1 MATPGG
7 QNFIGY
13 APGLS
18 NPLFCH
24 RTVMTTS
31 AGIWVGDNPLHFTL
45 PTLIY
50 QILVVF
56 VTYRLT
62 HAVLRLLGQP
72 LHVSQIVAG
81 IILGP
86 NLLSRNKAFG
96 NSVVAPEHYQEVV
109 TISITSYMLF
119 FFVIGVK
126 ADLGVI
132 PKVGKKAVAV
142 GFLSTLLP
150 IASVSLATLFLKPKL
165 PLRYEQS
172 HLLILLTNTW
182 CVTSYPVLSCLL
194 SELNLL
200 TSKLGRLAMSA
211 TLITAILHAFANVTL
226 VTYLQG
232 VNIGSPLQG
241 LTMLASCLAVLVLI
255 LFVMRPIVLWLI
267 RRTPEGAL
275 LDQPSFVAVISMA
288 LASGMLCQ
296 MIGFD
301 PTAGP
306 FFFGLV
312 LPGGPPLG
320 ATLAERMDCLVLGL
334 LLPLSMAFAGMRTDL
349 TVLADASNWWL
360 FETFVLVIILA
371 KFVGVILPCLYC
383 RMSPRETIS
392 LGLMLAAK
400 GIYEVYTVIE
410 WAEHYLVGPD
420 ELSIIVVTII
430 ILGGSSAPLI
440 RYLYRPEDRYVAYKR
455 RTLEHAKPGDELRIL
470 ACIHLQDNVKPIIS
484 LLEAAGP
491 SRDSPICAYLIHLIQ
506 LVGRTDTVLLPH
518 KWQKNSSSAA
528 TALSETDHIVNA
540 FRLFE
545 RQYPSGVSVL
555 PYVCISPYNTMHDDI
570 CSLALDKK
578 ATLIVLPF
586 HKNVLADGSISFVSP
601 PVQAVN
607 VNVLR
612 YAPCSVGI
620 LVDNGLSDRWTMLHR
635 VAVYFLGGADDRE
648 ALACGVR
655 MTKHAAIEL
664 TVVRFLP
671 PKELREVGPEERM
684 DDRMVEK
691 FQQEKMD
698 GKRVVYRE
706 EVVKNGEG
714 TVAVIRETSP
724 EFSLLIVGRREG
736 SDSRLTAG
744 MLMWR
749 EYPELGVIGDL
760 LASTNF
766 SGRVST
772 LVIQKQVKVMGA
784 AAQAAESPKGVST
797 VIQVERDGED

>member
-13 APGLS
+13 APGRP

-31 AGIWVGDNPLHFTL
+31 AGVWVGDNPLHFTL

-56 VTYRLT
+56 VIYQLT

-86 NLLSRNKAFG
+86 NVLSRNKAFG
-96 NSVVAPEHYQEVV
+96 SSVVAPEHYQEVV

-150 IASVSLATLFLKPKL
+150 IASVSLATLFLKPKI

-172 HLLILLTNTW
+172 NLLILLTDTW
-182 CVTSYPVLSCLL
+182 CLTSYPVLSCLL

-211 TLITAILHAFANVTL
+211 TLITSILHAFASVIL

-232 VNIGSPLQG
+232 VNVGSPLRG
-241 LTMLASCLAVLVLI
+241 LMMLASFLALLVLI

-301 PTAGP
+301 LTAGP

-320 ATLAERMDCLVLGL
+320 ATLAERMDCLVLGM
-334 LLPLSMAFAGMRTDL
+334 LLPLSMAFAGMRADL
-349 TVLADASNWWL
+349 TVLADASSWWL
-360 FETFVLVIILA
+360 FETYLLVIVLS

-392 LGLMLAAK
+392 LGLMLATK
-400 GIYEVYTVIE
+400 GINEVYAVLV
-410 WAEHYLVGPD
+410 WAEHFLVGPD
-420 ELSIIVVTII
+420 ELSVIVVTII

-440 RYLYRPEDRYVAYKR
+440 RYLYRPEDRYVAHKR
-455 RTLEHAKPGDELRIL
+455 RTLEHAKPGDELRVL

-518 KWQKNSSSAA
+518 KWQKNFSSSA

-545 RQYPSGVSVL
+545 RQYSSGVSVL
-555 PYVCISPYNTMHDDI
+555 PYFCISPYSTMHDDI

-578 ATLIVLPF
+578 ATLIILPF

-601 PVQAVN
+601 PIQAVN

-620 LVDNGLSDRWTMLHR
+620 LVDNGLSDRWALLHR

-684 DDRMVEK
+684 DDKMVEK
-691 FQQEKMD
+691 FQQEKLD

-706 EVVKNGEG
+706 EVVKDGEG

-744 MLMWR
+744 MLLWR

-772 LVIQKQVKVMGA
+772 LVIQKQARVMGA
-784 AAQAAESPKGVST
+784 AAQAAESPKGDST
-797 VIQVERDGED
+797 VIQVEPDG

>member
-1 MATPGG
+1 
-7 QNFIGY
+7 
-13 APGLS
+13 
-18 NPLFCH
+18 
-24 RTVMTTS
+24 MTTS
-31 AGIWVGDNPLHFTL
+31 GGVWVGDNPLHFTL

-56 VTYRLT
+56 VIYQLT
-62 HAVLRLLGQP
+62 HAVLRPLGQP

-86 NLLSRNKAFG
+86 NVLSRNKTFG

-132 PKVGKKAVAV
+132 PKVGKKAVAI

-150 IASVSLATLFLKPKL
+150 IASVSLATLFLKPKI

-172 HLLILLTNTW
+172 NLLILLTDTW
-182 CVTSYPVLSCLL
+182 CMTSYPVLSCLL

-211 TLITAILHAFANVTL
+211 TLITTILHAFASVTM
-226 VTYLQG
+226 VTYIQG
-232 VNIGSPLQG
+232 VNIGSPLRG
-241 LTMLASCLAVLVLI
+241 LTMLASFLALLVLI

-349 TVLADASNWWL
+349 TVLADASSWWL
-360 FETFVLVIILA
+360 FETYLLVIVLS

-392 LGLMLAAK
+392 LGLMLATK
-400 GIYEVYTVIE
+400 GIYEVYTVLE
-410 WAEHYLVGPD
+410 WAEHF
-420 ELSIIVVTII
+420 
-430 ILGGSSAPLI
+430 
-440 RYLYRPEDRYVAYKR
+440 
-455 RTLEHAKPGDELRIL
+455 HAKPGDELRVL

-491 SRDSPICAYLIHLIQ
+491 SRDSPICTYLIHLIQ
-506 LVGRTDTVLLPH
+506 LVGRTETVLLPH
-518 KWQKNSSSAA
+518 KWQKNFSSSA

-545 RQYPSGVSVL
+545 RQYSSGVSVL
-555 PYVCISPYNTMHDDI
+555 PYFCISPYSTMHDDI

-578 ATLIVLPF
+578 ATLIILPF

-601 PVQAVN
+601 PIQAVN

-612 YAPCSVGI
+612 YAPCSIGI
-620 LVDNGLSDRWTMLHR
+620 LVDNGLSDRWAMLHR

-664 TVVRFLP
+664 TVLRFLP

-691 FQQEKMD
+691 FQQEKVD

-706 EVVKNGEG
+706 EVVKDGEG

-736 SDSRLTAG
+736 SDSRLTDG
-744 MLMWR
+744 MLLWR

-772 LVIQKQVKVMGA
+772 LVIQKQVRVVGA
-784 AAQAAESPKGVST
+784 AAPAAESPKGVST
-797 VIQVERDGED
+797 VIQVEPEG